1 MACCQFHSEIDR
13 CDHAIRLRES
23 LAGNI
28 KRSAVIRAGSRKWE
42 SQGDVYAFVK
52 RMQLQWD
59 QSLIVIHT
67 KYRVEF
73 AFNGAMKNRVWRVWP
88 GYFGLPATAGELL
101 SDFGFQRRDSGT
113 DDIDFFASD
122 LA

>member
-13 CDHAIRLRES
+13 CDHAVGSRES

-42 SQGDVYAFVK
+42 PQGDVYAFVK
-52 RMQLQWD
+52 RMQLQRD

-67 KYRVEF
+67 KYGFEF
-73 AFNGAMKNRVWRVWP
+73 AFNGAVKNRVWRVW
-88 GYFGLPATAGELL
+88 ARK
-101 SDFGFQRRDSGT
+101 QWRVIGT
-113 DDIDFFASD
+113 W
-122 LA
+122 

>member
-1 MACCQFHSEIDR
+1 M
-13 CDHAIRLRES
+13 
-23 LAGNI
+23 
-28 KRSAVIRAGSRKWE
+28 VRAGSRKWE

-52 RMQLQWD
+52 GLQLQWD

-73 AFNGAMKNRVWRVWP
+73 ALNRAVENRVWRVW
-88 GYFGLPATAGELL
+88 TRKW
-101 SDFGFQRRDSGT
+101 RRVIGDQGSVQFLYCRRN
-113 DDIDFFASD
+113 DIDFFAPD